1 MSKSRFIGSVF
12 AAAVMAGALM
22 STGCA
27 TAPKTPEQRQSLVS
41 EADAAVQSMIA
52 KDPSLRDFIAD
63 AQGYAIFPNIG
74 KAGVGVGG
82 ASGRGVVYEEGRP
95 VGYAQINQGSLG
107 LQLGAQSYAEL
118 VVFKDRPALDRIKAG
133 DFDLGADL
141 SAIALKAGAGKTAQ
155 FEGGM
160 AVFVQPKG
168 GLMAEAS
175 VKGQKISYEPMDQS
189 EAASMRQPPARPG
202 SSDSRP
208 SASDSSSTNPSTTGI
223 SSTSGSTTSGTSAS
237 GTSGGVDVKVESK

>member
-1 MSKSRFIGSVF
+1 MSNSRFIGSILTAAV
-12 AAAVMAGALM
+12 AAAGFL

-27 TAPKTPEQRQSLVS
+27 TAPKTQPERQSLVA

-52 KDPSLRDFIAD
+52 KDESLRDFIAN
-63 AQGYAIFPNIG
+63 AHGYAIFPNIG

-82 ASGRGVVYEEGRP
+82 ASGRGVVYEDGRP
-95 VGYAQINQGSLG
+95 VGYAQINQGSIG

-118 VVFKDRPALDRIKAG
+118 IVFKDRAALDRIKAG
-133 DFDLGADL
+133 DFDLGADV

-160 AVFVQPKG
+160 AVFIQPKG

-175 VKGQKISYEPMDQS
+175 IKGQKISFEPMDQS
-189 EAASMRQPPARPG
+189 EAASMREPAPRPG
-202 SSDSRP
+202 ASATTQPRSDS
-208 SASDSSSTNPSTTGI
+208 NG
-223 SSTSGSTTSGTSAS
+223 
-237 GTSGGVDVKVESK
+237 GGVDVKVETK